1 MTTKAAK
8 KAFEQ
13 PMPHELWKLRD
24 AAEMCGLCTETLYRR
39 IKRGELVAYGRPFRV
54 RLNDVLVPHEVKKSE
69 EVGGS

>member
-1 MTTKAAK
+1 MTTKEAK

-24 AAEMCGLCTETLYRR
+24 AAEMCGIHRETLYRR

-54 RLNDVLVPHEVKKSE
+54 RLNDVLAPHVVE
-69 EVGGS
+69 GS